1 MKPPSIEG
9 ESMTKPTGYS
19 EVDAMRDVDEAL
31 SKLEPDAQ
39 KRVMNWASSKH
50 HIKFP
55 TDPDG
60 SEMIPGGAGRQV
72 QHAKDIK
79 SFLSQKRPENF
90 YERVAC
96 LVYYLE
102 KVGDKSEVGTKEI
115 TEANSDARL
124 SRLTNP
130 AVFVKHATH
139 TYGYLTS
146 LGKRKFAI
154 SARGEAVVEALPD
167 RAKVAEAHEKF
178 RFGRKTKRKAKSK
191 K

>member
-1 MKPPSIEG
+1 MSKAS
-9 ESMTKPTGYS
+9 YS
-19 EVDAMRDVDEAL
+19 EVDAMRDVDSAL
-31 SKLEPDAQ
+31 SQLDADAQ
-39 KRVMNWASSKH
+39 QRVIQWASSKH
-50 HIKFP
+50 RIKP
-55 TDPDG
+55 T
-60 SEMIPGGAGRQV
+60 AGQDETSAST
-72 QHAKDIK
+72 HALSGDHRNLKDIK
-79 SFLSQKRPENF
+79 SFMAQKQPGNF

-102 KVGDKSEVGTKEI
+102 KSGGNTEVSTKDI
-115 TEANSDARL
+115 TKGNSDARL
-124 SRLTNP
+124 SKLTNP

-167 RAKVAEAHEKF
+167 RAKVEEAHSKF
-178 RFGRKTKRKAKSK
+178 RFGKKTRKKSK

>member
-1 MKPPSIEG
+1 
-9 ESMTKPTGYS
+9 MTKPTGYS
-19 EVDAMRDVDEAL
+19 EVDAMRDVDAAL
-31 SKLEPDAQ
+31 SRLDPDAQ
-39 KRVMNWASSKH
+39 KRVVDWASSKH
-50 HIKFP
+50 RIKFR
-55 TDPDG
+55 TDQDG
-60 SEMIPGGAGRQV
+60 SEMISEVTGGQA

-102 KVGDKSEVGTKEI
+102 KVKDKPEVGTKDI
-115 TEANSDARL
+115 TEANSDARM

-167 RAKVAEAHEKF
+167 RAKVEEAHEKF
-178 RFGRKTKRKAKSK
+178 RFGRKVKRKAKSK

>member
-1 MKPPSIEG
+1 
-9 ESMTKPTGYS
+9 MTKSGDYS
-19 EVDAMRDVDEAL
+19 EVDAMREIDAAL
-31 SKLEPDAQ
+31 SKLDTDAQ
-39 KRVMNWASSKH
+39 KRVMDWAHSKHQISSKVNNSGSSVS
-50 HIKFP
+50 
-55 TDPDG
+55 TDPA
-60 SEMIPGGAGRQV
+60 GAKVQV
-72 QHAKDIK
+72 PKDIK
-79 SFLSQKRPENF
+79 SFVANKQPENF

-96 LVYYLE
+96 LVYHLE
-102 KVGDKSEVGTKEI
+102 KFEGKTEVGTNDI
-115 TEANSDARL
+115 TQANSDARL

-167 RAKVAEAHEKF
+167 RAKVEEAHERL
-178 RFGRKTKRKAKSK
+178 RFGKKGKRKAKPK

>member
-1 MKPPSIEG
+1 
-9 ESMTKPTGYS
+9 MTKPTGYS

-31 SKLEPDAQ
+31 SKLDPDAQ
-39 KRVMNWASSKH
+39 KRVMDWASSKH
-50 HIKFP
+50 RIKFS
-55 TDPDG
+55 TDQNG
-60 SEMIPGGAGRQV
+60 SEMISVVAGRQA
-72 QHAKDIK
+72 QQAKDIK
-79 SFLSQKRPENF
+79 SFLSQKQPENF

-102 KVGDKSEVGTKEI
+102 KVEDKPEVETKEI
-115 TEANSDARL
+115 TEANSQARL

-167 RAKVAEAHEKF
+167 RAKVEEAHAKF
-178 RFGRKTKRKAKSK
+178 RFGKKMRRKAKSNND
-191 K
+191 